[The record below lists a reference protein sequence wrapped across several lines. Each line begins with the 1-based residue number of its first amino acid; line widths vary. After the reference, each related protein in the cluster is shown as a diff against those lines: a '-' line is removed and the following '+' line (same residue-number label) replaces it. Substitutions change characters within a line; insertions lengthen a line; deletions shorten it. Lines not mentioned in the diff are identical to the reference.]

1 MWLTH
6 RSGIVVI
13 LLAFIGA
20 LAACGVTTPE
30 PQPAPTPEPQSTPA
44 PTAAAT
50 SSPLLATPQVA
61 SAEEPLQGKIP
72 DIPNVFVVGAR
83 QSKAAL
89 AAFLKTTPD
98 QLDWV
103 NPGLP
108 DPVAPGTLVVIPP
121 IYRASGE
128 TLSDV
133 SQKTGLP
140 EDLLRAANP
149 QLGGETVLPEGTMLA
164 VPALYIVPEDTLLSS
179 TAQTLATSDEALL
192 SANPQLA
199 GQEEHHGRN
208 AARGAPGKGES
219 LMQPE
224 TVDTLWRPARCCC
237 WFWLRSRPAMS
248 WLSSRF
254 WIRPLP
260 RRCGCWAAT

>member
-1 MWLTH
+1 MADTQIRYRCHPSCLH
-6 RSGIVVI
+6 C
-13 LLAFIGA
+13 GA
-20 LAACGVTTPE
+20 GCLWWTTPE

-50 SSPLLATPQVA
+50 PSPLLATPQVT

-121 IYRASGE
+121 VYRA
-128 TLSDV
+128 
-133 SQKTGLP
+133 
-140 EDLLRAANP
+140 
-149 QLGGETVLPEGTMLA
+149 
-164 VPALYIVPEDTLLSS
+164 
-179 TAQTLATSDEALL
+179 
-192 SANPQLA
+192 
-199 GQEEHHGRN
+199 
-208 AARGAPGKGES
+208 
-219 LMQPE
+219 
-224 TVDTLWRPARCCC
+224 
-237 WFWLRSRPAMS
+237 
-248 WLSSRF
+248 
-254 WIRPLP
+254 
-260 RRCGCWAAT
+260 